1 MEKKFKFET
10 FNREK
15 MGTIDKAYS
24 ALMKEHERIEMDE
37 FEDLYDVGSDK
48 ETIKEYEKKFEE
60 DPTLNKEA
68 DYFTELFEALFTDLA
83 EKGRWF
89 DEAVIQNASRYDD
102 IVNGID
108 IIAEFQK
115 EGMFS
120 HLGFAIDLTFSNK
133 IRSKLNRIK
142 REIESGE
149 LAKIKYYLSSEEA
162 GVRGEL
168 RNVPRVI
175 VGADVNSIKNLANL
189 WFQKRQLSEN
199 VNAKGQTETIKKAL
213 REKLQEATN
222 DLKTHD
228 IQHRILRQIEF
239 QLEAYLKYAQEE
251 EKTEVAKRLETSLGK
266 IRQIMD
272 VRGTPELEDNFLGLL
287 EKEIEATFEKK
298 EYGL

>member
-1 MEKKFKFET
+1 MAEPKFET
-10 FNREK
+10 FAREK
-15 MGTIDKAYS
+15 MRTLDNAYS
-24 ALMKEHERIEMDE
+24 ALMEERERIEMDE
-37 FEDLYDVGSDK
+37 FEDLYDVESDK
-48 ETIKEYEKKFEE
+48 ETIKEFEKKFEQ

-102 IVNGID
+102 VVNGID

-133 IRSKLNRIK
+133 IRFKLNRIK

-175 VGADVNSIKNLANL
+175 VGADVNSIKNLTSL
-189 WFQKRQLSEN
+189 WFQKRQISESIDE
-199 VNAKGQTETIKKAL
+199 AGQTANIKKAMQS
-213 REKLQEATN
+213 KLKEAVDN
-222 DLKTHD
+222 LKGHD
-228 IQHRILRQIEF
+228 IQHRVLRQIEF
-239 QLEAYLKYAQEE
+239 QLEKFIEFARKE
-251 EKTEVAKRLETSLGK
+251 EKTEVAEKLQTSLDK
-266 IRQIMD
+266 VRQIMD
-272 VRGTPELEDNFLGLL
+272 IKGTPELEDDFLDLL
-287 EKEIEATFEKK
+287 EEEIEAVFEKR